1 MAGPVNTV
9 RYVVCGALTGYCFVA
24 YGLIWV
30 VPAGA
35 LGDLLFAVLIPVSL
49 VGGSYF
55 GYWHAKKKQA
65 RTTRVVHVLPER
77 TQDSTHAAAA

>member
-1 MAGPVNTV
+1 MNTV
-9 RYVVCGALTGYCFVA
+9 RYVVCGALSGYCIVA
-24 YGLIWV
+24 YGLIWL

-35 LGDLLFAVLIPVSL
+35 LGDLIFAALIPVSL

-65 RTTRVVHVLPER
+65 RTTGVVQALPER
-77 TQDSTHAAAA
+77 TQGSTHATAA